1 MSREFVINI
10 INEWFIESANYTCS
24 PFNPEINEMEI
35 AHLTPIPSIKV
46 TYPGDLGV
54 LYNCVLLGEASTSG
68 RVCLSNGMPTQAP
81 LRYSEPVGTY
91 RPSSDHH
98 PHRMTC
104 ISVRSGAVHATMF
117 VGEIVMFHA
126 NRSVLTT
133 TPSGKAA
140 IDILKFQPMCR
151 LGGNTYGRV
160 TSIFDLPRP
169 DRTV

>member
-1 MSREFVINI
+1 
-10 INEWFIESANYTCS
+10 
-24 PFNPEINEMEI
+24 
-35 AHLTPIPSIKV
+35 
-46 TYPGDLGV
+46 
-54 LYNCVLLGEASTSG
+54 
-68 RVCLSNGMPTQAP
+68 
-81 LRYSEPVGTY
+81 
-91 RPSSDHH
+91 
-98 PHRMTC
+98 
-104 ISVRSGAVHATMF
+104 MF

-140 IDILKFQPMCR
+140 IDIHKYQPMCR